1 MKMTVNSFNTTANE
15 TQPANCINLSS
26 LTLRNLGMTI
36 AYGLLLV
43 TSFSGNFLIVRV
55 IYKTKTMRTTIN
67 FFIVN
72 MAMSDLLIPVFV
84 FPLLL
89 TEIYVSGFGPPGRTI
104 CLVLFQLQYISSWV
118 SIQSLILI
126 ALDRFVA
133 VVFPLHTP
141 IISSKLCPFV
151 ILTTWIVATASS
163 FPMLVFYNSMEFS
176 EKLTCGR
183 IWFKKYFR
191 EKYYS
196 HVMPLNVIFKTIPF
210 VVLTILYSVIVFK
223 LKIHTIPGERSINAE
238 EKRLQ
243 RNRKVLKMAIAILL
257 GFAICWMPLSIIGF
271 LGVSLGDSE
280 VCIIPLFALVAI
292 FLNFAN
298 CAVNPCIC
306 FTFCGNFRQAL
317 KALLHQNAP
326 WQV

>member
-1 MKMTVNSFNTTANE
+1 M
-15 TQPANCINLSS
+15 
-26 LTLRNLGMTI
+26 
-36 AYGLLLV
+36 
-43 TSFSGNFLIVRV
+43 
-55 IYKTKTMRTTIN
+55 KTMRTTIN

-72 MAMSDLLIPVFV
+72 MAMSDLLFPVFV

-89 TEIYVSGFGPPGRTI
+89 TEIYISGFGPLGRTI
-104 CLVLFQLQYISSWV
+104 CLVLFQLLYISSWV

-126 ALDRFVA
+126 AMDRFVA
-133 VVFPLHTP
+133 VVFPLHSP

-151 ILTTWIVATASS
+151 IMTTWIVATASS
-163 FPMLVFYNSMEFS
+163 FPMLVFYYSMEFS
-176 EKLTCGR
+176 EKLTCER
-183 IWFKKYFR
+183 IWFKRYFR

-196 HVMPLNVIFKTIPF
+196 HVMPLNVVFKTIPF
-210 VVLTILYSVIVFK
+210 VVLIILYSVIVFK

-257 GFAICWMPLSIIGF
+257 GFAICWMPWSIIGF
-271 LGVSLGDSE
+271 LGVSLGNSE
-280 VCIIPLFALVAI
+280 VCIIPPFALVAV

-306 FTFCGNFRQAL
+306 FTFCRNFRQAL
-317 KALLHQNAP
+317 KGLLHQNAP

>member
-1 MKMTVNSFNTTANE
+1 MKMTVNSLNTTANE

-55 IYKTKTMRTTIN
+55 IYKIKTMRTTIN

-72 MAMSDLLIPVFV
+72 MAMSDLLFPVFV

-89 TEIYVSGFGPPGRTI
+89 TEIYTSGFGPLGRTI
-104 CLVLFQLQYISSWV
+104 CLVLFQLLYISSWV

-133 VVFPLHTP
+133 VVFPLHSP
-141 IISSKLCPFV
+141 IINSKLCPFV

-191 EKYYS
+191 GKILFSRYAFECSLQDNSFRRINYPILS
-196 HVMPLNVIFKTIPF
+196 HCFQAENPHNSRRTI
-210 VVLTILYSVIVFK
+210 
-223 LKIHTIPGERSINAE
+223 
-238 EKRLQ
+238 
-243 RNRKVLKMAIAILL
+243 
-257 GFAICWMPLSIIGF
+257 
-271 LGVSLGDSE
+271 D
-280 VCIIPLFALVAI
+280 
-292 FLNFAN
+292 
-298 CAVNPCIC
+298 
-306 FTFCGNFRQAL
+306 
-317 KALLHQNAP
+317 
-326 WQV
+326 

>member
-55 IYKTKTMRTTIN
+55 IYKMKTMRTTIN

-72 MAMSDLLIPVFV
+72 MAISDLLFPVFV

-133 VVFPLHTP
+133 VVFHFTP
-141 IISSKLCPFV
+141 QSSAQNFV
-151 ILTTWIVATASS
+151 HLSS
-163 FPMLVFYNSMEFS
+163 
-176 EKLTCGR
+176 
-183 IWFKKYFR
+183 
-191 EKYYS
+191 
-196 HVMPLNVIFKTIPF
+196 
-210 VVLTILYSVIVFK
+210 
-223 LKIHTIPGERSINAE
+223 
-238 EKRLQ
+238 
-243 RNRKVLKMAIAILL
+243 
-257 GFAICWMPLSIIGF
+257 
-271 LGVSLGDSE
+271 
-280 VCIIPLFALVAI
+280 
-292 FLNFAN
+292 
-298 CAVNPCIC
+298 
-306 FTFCGNFRQAL
+306 
-317 KALLHQNAP
+317 
-326 WQV
+326 